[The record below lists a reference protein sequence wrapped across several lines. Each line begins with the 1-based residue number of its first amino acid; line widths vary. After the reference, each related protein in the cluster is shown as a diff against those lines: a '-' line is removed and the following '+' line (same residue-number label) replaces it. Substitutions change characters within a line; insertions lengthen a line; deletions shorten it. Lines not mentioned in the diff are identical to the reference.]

1 MSKKSNKF
9 EQDQEKQ
16 INQLDEGLMSR
27 LMRKILTKRFAKAVK
42 IAYKDPTVRAA
53 YEEWEKSSEDLF
65 QTLKGTS
72 KSQRHIRS
80 DKFKK
85 AIKTPGRKRS
95 IAVTKALKDMGFDL

>member
-16 INQLDEGLMSR
+16 INQLNEGLMSR

-53 YEEWEKSSEDLF
+53 YDEWHKSTDDLIS
-65 QTLKGTS
+65 TLKGTS